1 MLEGNPGVV
10 LRSWTNTLPNSNLL
24 RYLDFANLERVAPI
38 TPAALADI
46 LVHKCYDFEK
56 PAELRKGISR
66 ILGLGLFLAEGEVH
80 KRQRKLLMPA
90 FAYRHVQNLYPMFW
104 DKSRELMAAI
114 IASKG
119 ESGNVESDES
129 ICVEVNRWAS
139 RATLDII
146 GQGGFGQSFNAIQDP
161 DNAISKTYRSLFRPD
176 KRGQILGIL
185 GFLLPVWVVKQ
196 LPFLRNDQMKQTS
209 EFIRRVCQDAIDA
222 KRQKPKVDREG
233 ERDVLSVAMDSG
245 VFSDEELVDQM
256 MTFLAA
262 GHETSASALTWAIYL
277 LAKHPDIQARLR
289 DELTHSSLP
298 HPSDD
303 PTSSAVV
310 TAETIEKLPYLNAVC
325 REVLRL
331 FPPVSVT
338 IRVAVRD
345 TSVCDQVIPQ
355 GTTIMIPPW
364 AVNANPALWGDD
376 AGEFN
381 PERWLVVANEK
392 PVTTLA
398 EGKGGGTNY
407 NFLTFLHGPR
417 SCIGQSFA
425 VGELKCL
432 VAAWVGAFETR
443 LKDVEFVPV
452 VKGGITAKPKDG
464 LHVRVRPVGG
474 GPS

>member
-1 MLEGNPGVV
+1 MDKYP
-10 LRSWTNTLPNSNLL
+10 
-24 RYLDFANLERVAPI
+24 
-38 TPAALADI
+38 PA
-46 LVHKCYDFEK
+46 K
-56 PAELRKGISR
+56 
-66 ILGLGLFLAEGEVH
+66 
-80 KRQRKLLMPA
+80 
-90 FAYRHVQNLYPMFW
+90 HVQNLYPMFW
-104 DKSRELMAAI
+104 DKSRELIAAI

-119 ESGNVESDES
+119 ESHNSEADES

-161 DNAISKTYRSLFRPD
+161 DNAISRTYRSLFRPD
-176 KRGQILGIL
+176 WRGQILGVL
-185 GFLLPVWVVKQ
+185 GFLLPVRVVEL

-222 KRQKPKVDREG
+222 KRQKPKSDMEG
-233 ERDVLSVAMDSG
+233 ERDILSVAMDSG

-262 GHETSASALTWAIYL
+262 GHETSASAVTWAIYL
-277 LAKHPDIQARLR
+277 LAKHPNIQSRLR
-289 DELTHSSLP
+289 DELTQSPLP

-303 PTSSAVV
+303 SISAPVV
-310 TAETIEKLPYLNAVC
+310 TADTIEKLTYLNAVC

-331 FPPVSVT
+331 FPPVSIT

-345 TSVCDQVIPQ
+345 TSICDQPIPQ

-364 AVNANPALWGDD
+364 AVNASPALWGDD
-376 AGEFN
+376 AGIFN
-381 PERWLVVANEK
+381 PERWLVANEK
-392 PVTTLA
+392 AAL
-398 EGKGGGTNY
+398 GDSKGGGGGGTNY

-417 SCIGQSFA
+417 SCIGQTFA

-432 VAAWVGAFETR
+432 VAAWVGAFDTG
-443 LKDVEFVPV
+443 LKDPEFVPV

-464 LHVRVRPVGG
+464 LHVRVRPVGA
-474 GPS
+474 S